1 MNMLLA
7 GTKPGLGAPRFI
19 LALAINAL
27 SIGVH
32 GGQTFAAESQPAVLV
47 VIGASGADEFGKQFR
62 EWAARWEAAAKQA
75 KAQFAA
81 IGLAGAGE
89 QPDREALQEQLKLL
103 GAENIEPLWLI
114 LMGHGTFDGKTARY
128 NLRGPD
134 FTAAELGGWLKT
146 IERPLVVLD
155 CTSSSGPFL
164 NELSAENRVIVTATR
179 SGFEYNF
186 ARLGDYLSSAIT
198 DLKADLDK
206 DDQVSLLEAFLF
218 AASGV
223 KEFYD
228 SEGRL
233 STEHAL
239 IDDNGDQ
246 LGTPPDWF
254 QGLRATKAAKDG
266 ASPDGL
272 RASQVV
278 LVKSSREERLSPELR
293 ARRDELERQLAA
305 IRQHK
310 STLDENE
317 YLAKIE
323 PILVELGRLY
333 QQAESRLP

>member
-1 MNMLLA
+1 MAVVLCFLLA
-7 GTKPGLGAPRFI
+7 GIVLGEDQR
-19 LALAINAL
+19 
-27 SIGVH
+27 
-32 GGQTFAAESQPAVLV
+32 PAVLV
-47 VIGASGADEFGKQFR
+47 AVGASGTDEFGKQFR
-62 EWAARWEAAAKQA
+62 EWTERWEAAAKQT
-75 KAQFAA
+75 KAEFTA
-81 IGLAGAGE
+81 IGLADTAE
-89 QPDREALQEQLKLL
+89 RSDRDQLQEQLKLL
-103 GAENIEPLWLI
+103 GKKNLEPLWLVLI
-114 LMGHGTFDGKTARY
+114 GHGTFEGKTARY

-134 FTAAELGGWLKT
+134 FTATELGGWLKAV
-146 IERPLVVLD
+146 ERPLVVLD

-186 ARLGDYLSSAIT
+186 ARLGDHLSTAIT

-239 IDDNGDQ
+239 LDDNGDK

-254 QGLRATKAAKDG
+254 KGLRATKSAKDG
-266 ASPDGL
+266 AAPDGL
-272 RASQVV
+272 RASQIV
-278 LVKSSREERLSPELR
+278 LVKSSREEQLSPELR

-305 IRQHK
+305 IRLQK
-310 STLDENE
+310 AKLEEDD
-317 YLAKIE
+317 YLRKIE

-333 QQAESRLP
+333 HKAEATPSIP